1 MQYNFNEIYTLLYPM
16 VVKRFFF
23 KKSVRHLRGVKL
35 ELLRKFMR
43 GKVHARKAGDGADA
57 VSTLEQS

>member
-1 MQYNFNEIYTLLYPM
+1 MQYNLNEIYTLLYPM
-16 VVKRFFF
+16 IVKRFFF

-35 ELLRKFMR
+35 ELLRK
-43 GKVHARKAGDGADA
+43 VHARKTGDGADA